1 MVFLVFFRWVFIANP
16 VARLEAAEAGR
27 SDYTV
32 VRIPRAREVRQSY
45 LSAVA
50 SFLWAFLACLRPVT
64 QHQVWYQGQPF
75 GLLFRKSVL
84 GGSGSRS
91 AFFLPPGSGSISQR
105 GADPD
110 PALDPDPSFLS

>member
-1 MVFLVFFRWVFIANP
+1 MGFFRWGFFGFFLGGFFIANP

-27 SDYTV
+27 TDYTV

-64 QHQVWYQGQPF
+64 QHQVPGNPDED
-75 GLLFRKSVL
+75 LHS
-84 GGSGSRS
+84 
-91 AFFLPPGSGSISQR
+91 FLPPRSGSGSISQR
-105 GADPD
+105 NGSGSG
-110 PALDPDPSFLS
+110 SFLFLIKMLSGLK